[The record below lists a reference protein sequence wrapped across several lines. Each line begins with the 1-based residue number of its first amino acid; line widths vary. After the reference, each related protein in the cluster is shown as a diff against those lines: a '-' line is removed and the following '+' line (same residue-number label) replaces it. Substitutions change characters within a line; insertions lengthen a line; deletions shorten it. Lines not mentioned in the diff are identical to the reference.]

1 MKKRLTKKFSDNNI
15 FIEEKDASRS
25 EEKSTFSDSFHGVP
39 YLKRGDSS
47 IYIDQFLGGKD

>member
-15 FIEEKDASRS
+15 FIEEKDPSRS